1 MCVQLYRYVGKHRSP
16 TKRTMIVTI
25 LPTASRIFLLLV
37 RVGMFVAFIGA
48 GFLLGVVR
56 MGIMGI
62 MAMIFST
69 LVVSMVVG

>member
-1 MCVQLYRYVGKHRSP
+1 MVGTSRQTPKS

-62 MAMIFST
+62 MAMISSA

>member
-1 MCVQLYRYVGKHRSP
+1 
-16 TKRTMIVTI
+16 MIVTI

-62 MAMIFST
+62 MGIVEA
-69 LVVSMVVG
+69 

>member
-1 MCVQLYRYVGKHRSP
+1 
-16 TKRTMIVTI
+16 MIVTI

>member
-1 MCVQLYRYVGKHRSP
+1 
-16 TKRTMIVTI
+16 MIVTI

-62 MAMIFST
+62 MAMISST